1 MQSVITLTNERVQN
15 WKYRFVGG
23 QMNLAS
29 EVSELLTD
37 VIVAC
42 VLGESNINIFMDYIE
57 NGVTR
62 KVSLGYFLK
71 NVSAKNVL

>member
-1 MQSVITLTNERVQN
+1 MMQSVITLTNERVQI

-37 VIVAC
+37 VIVGC
-42 VLGESNINIFMDYIE
+42 IFGESNIQ
-57 NGVTR
+57 
-62 KVSLGYFLK
+62 YFSGLP
-71 NVSAKNVL
+71 